1 MTTQRDFDQ
10 IARAWLELS
19 PDEAPD
25 RTIAAVLDAVATT
38 PQVRTWRPVLR
49 RLPLMNRPL
58 LAAVV
63 AAGLIV
69 AVGGGIWISRPGPNV
84 GGPSSQPF
92 GSPRASASG
101 LQSANSDTP
110 IPVGLRSRW
119 FGGIRPVSGL
129 QPGAGAS
136 LDFQPGTF
144 GISQSNHQE
153 VALYGS
159 TASVAG
165 DGRLRFVTSVSRPD
179 CNVGDVGTYPWTL
192 SPSGQTL
199 TIGAGTDMCAARQ
212 AAVTG
217 VWWSVDCKV
226 GDTCLGDLDAGT
238 YGSEYIDP
246 LLAANAYSSWAPRY
260 GALSFTVPDGW
271 ANSADWPSTFKLTPT
286 ADYALETKDGPPDGV
301 YHEVEVFTEPAAA
314 IQDGT
319 CDSKPEPS
327 VGRSVDA
334 LVAWLEKLPS
344 IATTKATPIT
354 IGGHAGR
361 MLDVAIDPGWKTT
374 CPGEPKPLAQYLV
387 PAGVRSDG
395 YSIGVFP
402 GERQRLILL
411 DLGKGDVLGI
421 LIDDRNDSAPSD
433 ASRFDAL
440 VAAAMPVIQGF
451 TFK

>member
-49 RLPLMNRPL
+49 RLPFMNRPL

-69 AVGGGIWISRPGPNV
+69 AVGGGIWISRPGPDV

-92 GSPRASASG
+92 GSPQASPSGHQSASSG
-101 LQSANSDTP
+101 TP

-119 FGGIRPVSGL
+119 FGGVRAVSGL
-129 QPGAGAS
+129 EPGAGAS
-136 LDFQPGTF
+136 LDFQSGTF
-144 GISQSNHQE
+144 GITQSNHQE
-153 VALYGS
+153 VVLYAS
-159 TASVAG
+159 TASVAI
-165 DGRLRFVTSVSRPD
+165 DGSLRLVTSASRPD

-199 TIGAGTDMCAARQ
+199 TIGAGADACPARQ
-212 AAVTG
+212 AAVPG
-217 VWWSVDCKV
+217 VWWSIDCKV

-246 LLAANAYSSWAPRY
+246 LLAANAYGSWAPRY

-301 YHEVEVFTEPAAA
+301 YHEVEVFTQPAAA

-327 VGRSVDA
+327 VGRSVDG

-344 IATTKATPIT
+344 IATTPATPIT
-354 IGGHAGR
+354 IDGHPGR
-361 MLDVAIDPGWKTT
+361 VLDVTIDPGWKTT

-387 PAGVRSDG
+387 PAGVRPDG
-395 YSIGVFP
+395 YGIGVFP
-402 GERQRLILL
+402 GEHQRLILL
-411 DLGKGDVLGI
+411 DLGKSDVLGI
-421 LIDDRNDSAPSD
+421 LIDDRNDSAASD
-433 ASRFDAL
+433 SSRFDAL
-440 VAAAMPVIQGF
+440 VAAAMPVIQSF